1 MATVAQIRTALA
13 TALSGV
19 ADTQVSGYLLANPTA
34 PVLHIG
40 LGPSTFTQSMRGASS
55 TGHMERE
62 FVVECLVQN
71 GTDRTAQ
78 TKLDELLDITGSK
91 SINAKIEA
99 DPTLGGVVDYAVV
112 TEATQPGIMRDAPS
126 LWGALVTVRV
136 LHS

>member
-1 MATVAQIRTALA
+1 MATVAEIRTALA
-13 TALSGV
+13 SALSSI

-34 PVLHIG
+34 PVLHVG
-40 LGPSTFTQSMRGASS
+40 LGSSSFTQSMRGASA

-99 DPTLGGVVDYAVV
+99 DPTLGGVVDFAMV
-112 TEATQPGIMRDAPS
+112 TEASQPGVMRDAPS
-126 LWGALVTVRV
+126 LWGALVTIVVMHR
-136 LHS
+136 